1 MKFSSTLVILL
12 NAIILSGFV
21 ILLININ
28 SVVALITTP
37 VFLVLILLP
46 VLIVTLIGLVI
57 FYNARVKRRWNTS
70 DIAERLIWTPIA
82 NMVITS
88 SMFLLRVL

>member
-82 NMVITS
+82 NIVITS